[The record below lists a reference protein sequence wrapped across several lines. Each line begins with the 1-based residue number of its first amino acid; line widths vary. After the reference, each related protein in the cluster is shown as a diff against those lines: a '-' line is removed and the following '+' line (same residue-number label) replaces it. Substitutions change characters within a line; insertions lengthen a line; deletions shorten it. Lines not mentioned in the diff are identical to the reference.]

1 MKKPK
6 KNKPQPS
13 ASAAAPQSGDTTEY
27 LSPAAPASAASA
39 PRQVVPEVGGEPT
52 TNRAAV
58 PVLFIALLGA
68 MVFFADMFI
77 VEHGGQL
84 DAKVY
89 QPYKNMDEVALLNPV
104 DPIVARMNKGRQIYA
119 TACSGCHQNDGG
131 GSASVNAPPLAG
143 SEWVVVN
150 DPSRLARIVLHGL
163 SGPIE
168 VRGKTYG
175 LGAMLPFKDVLD
187 DEQIALVLS
196 FIRNSWGNKAPAVEA
211 ELVKKAR
218 EETKDWTGNM
228 TVEELNKV
236 LLKN

>member
-13 ASAAAPQSGDTTEY
+13 VKESASQSGDTERLSTATPASAAA
-27 LSPAAPASAASA
+27 A
-39 PRQVVPEVGGEPT
+39 PRQAVAEVGSEPT
-52 TNRAAV
+52 ANRAAV

-77 VEHGGQL
+77 VKHGGQL

-89 QPYKNMDEVALLNPV
+89 QPYKNRDEIALLNPV
-104 DPIVARMNKGRQIYA
+104 DPIVAQLNKGRQIYA
-119 TACSGCHQNDGG
+119 TACSGCHQNDGN
-131 GSASVNAPPLAG
+131 GSTSVNAPPLVG
-143 SEWVVVN
+143 SEWVLVN
-150 DPSRLARIVLHGL
+150 DPSRLIRIVLHGL

-168 VRGKTYG
+168 VKGKPYG
-175 LGAMLPFKDVLD
+175 LGVMLPFKDVLS
-187 DEQIALVLS
+187 DEQIALALS
-196 FIRNSWGNKAPAVEA
+196 FVRNSWGNKAPTVEA
-211 ELVKKAR
+211 EQVKKVRA
-218 EETKDWTGNM
+218 ETKDWGGNM

>member
-6 KNKPQPS
+6 KNKPEPLAK
-13 ASAAAPQSGDTTEY
+13 ASAPQSGGAQP
-27 LSPAAPASAASA
+27 LSAAV
-39 PRQVVPEVGGEPT
+39 PRQAVPEVGGEPT
-52 TNRAAV
+52 ANHAAV
-58 PVLFIALLGA
+58 PVLFIALLGT

-77 VEHGGQL
+77 VKHGGQL

-104 DPIVARMNKGRQIYA
+104 DPFVAQLNKGRQIYT
-119 TACSGCHQNDGG
+119 TACSGCHQNDGN
-131 GSASVNAPPLAG
+131 GSTSVNAPPLAG

-150 DPSRLARIVLHGL
+150 DPSRLARIILHGL

-168 VRGKTYG
+168 VKGKTYG
-175 LGAMLPFKDVLD
+175 LGAMLPFKDVLN
-187 DEQIALVLS
+187 DEQIALVLNY
-196 FIRNSWGNKAPAVEA
+196 IRNSWGNKAPTVEV
-211 ELVKKAR
+211 EQVKKAR
-218 EETKDWTGNM
+218 EETKDWGGNM